1 VTPRRADDGGVRKT
15 NLEKE
20 QTMTSITSLR
30 GRLTALA
37 AMAGGAAWVAVG
49 AIQLT
54 GRDELRTSDI
64 ETTLEHVMMGFMA
77 AALLLTVPAVLAL
90 ARFARSRRPAY
101 VAATGQTLLAV
112 AVTTSNAV
120 GHDPSFFL
128 VAAPL
133 ANALWLFGAIGLA
146 MSLRRAGEV
155 SKLVAFGLPA
165 VQVFALPLSVFGGPI
180 VSGAYWLA
188 LGYVLSVDGLRR
200 APAQPIVAAEAV
212 R

>member
-1 VTPRRADDGGVRKT
+1 LPCRADDGGVPKST
-15 NLEKE
+15 SKKE
-20 QTMTSITSLR
+20 QIMTSITSLR

-37 AMAGGAAWVAVG
+37 AMAGGAAWVACG

-64 ETTLEHVMMGFMA
+64 EIVLEHVLMGFMA
-77 AALLLTVPAVLAL
+77 AALLLTAPGVLAL
-90 ARFARSRRPAY
+90 ARCARTRRPAY
-101 VAATGQTLLAV
+101 VAAAGQTLLAI
-112 AVTTSNAV
+112 AVTTSNV
-120 GHDPSFFL
+120 IGHDPAFFL

-146 MSLRRAGEV
+146 VSLRRAGEV

-165 VQVFALPLSVFGGPI
+165 VQVFSLPLSIFGGPI
-180 VSGAYWLA
+180 VGGAYWLA
-188 LGYVLSVDGLRR
+188 VGYLLSVDGLRR
-200 APAQPIVAAEAV
+200 APVQPIVAAEAV